1 MVRASKKTGKKNRD
15 IKKNLTLDQI
25 KYLTGLNL
33 WNYGGICKAM
43 MIRQLKTKKGIMKTY
58 EITISLRTYQ
68 KAYFKANS
76 KKEALK
82 KADDCVDWKEIG
94 DSNQTY
100 IENIK
105 LITD

>member
-1 MVRASKKTGKKNRD
+1 MGVLYVPLIS
-15 IKKNLTLDQI
+15 
-25 KYLTGLNL
+25 
-33 WNYGGICKAM
+33 CK
-43 MIRQLKTKKGIMKTY
+43 IFINDTKISGGIMKTY

-82 KADDCVDWKEIG
+82 KADDCVDWQEIG

-100 IENIK
+100 TENIK